1 MEIGIILEL
10 IGTLGFPIVVALAL
24 GLFIYQIW
32 KQSVDRENKLFE
44 EITES
49 RAINSKF
56 ADIIAQYE
64 VKLDDIRT
72 DVKDIKETLHIT
84 SHE

>member
-1 MEIGIILEL
+1 MEIGIILEV
-10 IGTLGFPIVVALAL
+10 IGTLGFPIACVL
-24 GLFIYQIW
+24 GLGFFIYQIW
-32 KQSVDRENKLFE
+32 KQSVERENKLFE

-49 RAINSKF
+49 RAINAKF

-72 DVKDIKETLHIT
+72 DVKDIKDTLHIT
-84 SHE
+84 HE